1 MVILSIGSSKRLTI
15 AGLVAVLLAIPAI
28 AAPQDITTLLA
39 IFLRNLH
46 AGRIVIPVQTTF
58 ANLPA
63 SATNGT
69 MVYCSDCTEGA
80 DPATG
85 GSTGAFALRVNGRWT
100 ALDGGSGGGG
110 NLTAEYWIGAAD
122 ATLTG
127 AHDLSGL
134 ATGLVLNTAG
144 TPSAYAGIDCTNQFP
159 RDVSASGVGTC
170 ASVALGADVTGTLP
184 IANGGTGQTTA
195 TAAFDGLDPLT
206 TAGDL
211 LTHNGTNSIRLA
223 LGGYGQS
230 PWTDGS
236 TLSYKSTSYMGGFV
250 SPSFS
255 TSSTT
260 YVDVTGLT
268 VVLPPNL
275 LYAFDCYGTWTTTD
289 GASGTTNGIGISVNG
304 TGGTGQAAVYTLWLQ
319 TTASNTSGN
328 NTMSTAA
335 FSMRNENTF
344 DSMTATASTA
354 QVQDKVWQL
363 KGFYYSGSSGDSTFA
378 VRVRSENATP
388 QTAQVKVGSYCL
400 FTRQG

>member
-1 MVILSIGSSKRLTI
+1 MAILSIGSSKRLTI

-46 AGRIVIPVQTTF
+46 AGRIVIPVHTTF

-63 SATNGT
+63 SASDGT
-69 MVYCSDCTEGA
+69 IVYCSDCTEGA

-85 GSTGAFALRVNGRWT
+85 SSTGAFVLRVNDRWA
-100 ALDGGSGGGG
+100 ALDGGSGSGG

-144 TPSAYAGIDCTNQFP
+144 VPSAYTGIDCTNQFP

-184 IANGGTGQTTA
+184 IANGGTGQTAA

-223 LGGYGQS
+223 IGNYGTGPFSLGTS
-230 PWTDGS
+230 
-236 TLSYKSTSYMGGFV
+236 LSYKATTFMGGVVAASTNMTSTSYA
-250 SPSFS
+250 
-255 TSSTT
+255 
-260 YVDVTGLT
+260 DVTGLT
-268 VVLPPNL
+268 TTLPATQ
-275 LYAFDCYGTWTTTD
+275 LYAFRCYGTWVST
-289 GASGTTNGIGISVNG
+289 ATTNGMGLSING
-304 TGGTGQAAVYTLWLQ
+304 TGGTGQTGVYTLAIQ
-319 TTASNTSGN
+319 AVASNTAAN
-328 NTMSTAA
+328 NTTSTAP
-335 FSMRNENTF
+335 FNYRNETAF
-344 DSMTATASTA
+344 DSMTALLTAPAANASLI
-354 QVQDKVWQL
+354 WHL
-363 KGFYYSGSSGDSTFA
+363 EGFYYTGTSGDSTFA
-378 VRVRSENATP
+378 VRVRTETGSPNFI
-388 QTAQVKVGSYCL
+388 QIGVGSFCL
-400 FTRQG
+400 FTRQTV